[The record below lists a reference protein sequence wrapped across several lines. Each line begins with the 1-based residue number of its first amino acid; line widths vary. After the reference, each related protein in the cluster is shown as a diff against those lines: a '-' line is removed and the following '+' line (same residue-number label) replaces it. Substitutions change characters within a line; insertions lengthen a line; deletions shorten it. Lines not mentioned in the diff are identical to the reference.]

1 MFDQKKLIW
10 KKMSQK
16 IEKSFEFFDISA
28 IALKHPISK
37 EQKTFYQFKSHD
49 WVNIFALT
57 EKKELVT
64 IKLFR
69 FGNLKLSIETPGGV
83 VENKENLKKAAQR
96 ELLEETGYLA
106 KKLELMG
113 HFSPNPAINTNQI
126 YYYLATKLEKKEQRL
141 DENEIINVDLIS
153 IKKFEKLIEKRKID
167 HALVITGYY
176 LLKKNLIKTGK
187 N

>member
-1 MFDQKKLIW
+1 MFDEKKLIW

-16 IEKSFEFFDISA
+16 IEKSFGFFDIST

-37 EQKTFYQFKSHD
+37 EQKIFHQFKSQD
-49 WVNIFALT
+49 WVNVFALT
-57 EKKELVT
+57 KKNELVT

-69 FGNLKLSIETPGGV
+69 FGNLKLSIETPGGI

-106 KKLELMG
+106 KKFELIG
-113 HFSPNPAINTNQI
+113 HFSPNPAVNTNQV
-126 YYYLATKLEKKEQRL
+126 YYYLATSLEKKEQQL
-141 DENEIINVDLIS
+141 DEDEVINVDLIS
-153 IKKFEKLIEKRKID
+153 IKKFEKLIERGKID
-167 HALVITGYY
+167 HALVIAGYY
-176 LLKKNLIKTGK
+176 LLKKNLTKREK